1 MDLSLFSLLH
11 RRSTRSALCVST
23 ITILALTASGAP
35 VAAGPVEWVD
45 WASTG
50 PQTVNG
56 LLLGN
61 AVQFVGQYAFAQTT
75 GGVNFFVPSDPYV
88 GFEVSNPPP
97 DPDIVALSAAGQRTL
112 NFSQP
117 VSDLVFAYVSINQ
130 NAYTFNRDFNLLSN
144 STGYWGSGA
153 VSKVNNNNG
162 TWSLVT
168 LTSEPHGVIQ
178 FPGPLTTLTWDVATN
193 EYWNGFTVGAPV
205 PGPLGGVGVGAGFLF
220 SRRLRRRIQSGR

>member
-1 MDLSLFSLLH
+1 MNRSPFSLLCQ
-11 RRSTRSALCVST
+11 RPTRSALCVSI
-23 ITILALTASGAP
+23 ITLLVLTASGAP

-45 WASTG
+45 WAFTG
-50 PQTVNG
+50 SQSVNG

-61 AVQFVGQYAFAQTT
+61 NVQFVGEYAFAQTT
-75 GGVNFFVPSDPYV
+75 GGVNFFVPSEPYV

-112 NFSQP
+112 NFSQA

-130 NAYTFNRDFNLLSN
+130 NSYTFNHDFNLLSN
-144 STGYWGSGA
+144 DTGYWGSGA

-162 TWSLVT
+162 SWSLVT
-168 LTSEPHGVIQ
+168 LSSEPHGVIQ
-178 FPGPLTTLTWDVATN
+178 FPGTLTTLTWDVANN
-193 EYWNGFTVGAPV
+193 EYWNGFTVGTPV
-205 PGPLGGVGVGAGFLF
+205 PGPLGGVGVGACFLF